1 YKNAQEDGYG
11 MKNIRLKL
19 ARVEKELEKWSNNK
33 QFSSC
38 SAIFLKNKNLQNSLP
53 KVRAYVTISKA

>member
-1 YKNAQEDGYG
+1 

-38 SAIFLKNKNLQNSLP
+38 SAIFLKNKKFTKFLA
-53 KVRAYVTISKA
+53 KSKGLCYNIKSVGFKLIP

>member
-1 YKNAQEDGYG
+1 

-38 SAIFLKNKNLQNSLP
+38 SAIFLKIKFTKFLA
-53 KVRAYVTISKA
+53 KSKGLCYNIKSVGFKLIP

>member
-1 YKNAQEDGYG
+1 

-33 QFSSC
+33 QFSSLL
-38 SAIFLKNKNLQNSLP
+38 SHF
-53 KVRAYVTISKA
+53 SKK